1 MPNETLIGDSSTTIA
16 CITIKTGQPGCRA
29 FFYPSIYKLLVVDE
43 SRKQKFDLGYAGSR
57 LLERLLEFAGDAV
70 GREDLIAYAWPERVV
85 GQGSLN
91 QQIYTLRQILGDE
104 KARKIIQ
111 TLPRR
116 GYLFHPDFV
125 SRSADTVPAEL
136 FVAEVV
142 ATDVQSA
149 VIEDDQPA
157 AFSSNISP
165 TKSVTEQDSAAP
177 ELTTAN
183 VSAEPAINY
192 AAAAVIH
199 TPTHKPFNWPL
210 MLAGVLALGLGVG
223 TYLFYPKRAGVDVPV
238 HEQINVGELGIVYAG
253 DNPERL
259 ENLKAR
265 THKLTMRLV
274 KVSNVP
280 GTIFWRVAGTYYEAL
295 CVSNNAIGKALTV
308 HEDQLET
315 ITEEQLRACF
325 PD

>member
-16 CITIKTGQPGCRA
+16 CITIKTGQPGCHA
-29 FFYPSIYKLLVVDE
+29 YFYPSIYKLLVVDE

-104 KARKIIQ
+104 KSRKIIQ

-125 SRSADTVPAEL
+125 SRTAETVPSEL
-136 FVAEVV
+136 FAAEVD
-142 ATDVQSA
+142 ATDLQPIV
-149 VIEDDQPA
+149 VEDDQPA
-157 AFSSNISP
+157 SFAGSLSPSNSA
-165 TKSVTEQDSAAP
+165 TEQKSAAP

-183 VSAEPAINY
+183 VSTGPANNYAGAAAIN
-192 AAAAVIH
+192 
-199 TPTHKPFNWPL
+199 TPAYKPFNWSL
-210 MLAGVLALGLGVG
+210 MVAGVLALGLGIG
-223 TYLFYPKRAGVDVPV
+223 AYLFYPKRTGTDAPV
-238 HEQINVGELGIVYAG
+238 HEQINVGELGIVYAE

-259 ENLKAR
+259 EKLKAR

-274 KVSNVP
+274 KVSNAP
-280 GTIFWRVAGTYYEAL
+280 GTIFWRVAGAYYEAM
-295 CVSNNAIGKALTV
+295 CFSNNAIGKALTV
-308 HEDQLET
+308 HEDQLES
-315 ITEEQLRACF
+315 IADEQLRACF
-325 PD
+325 PN